1 LPFNV
6 FEAFFNLRHVD
17 FIVHFSANDLQR
29 NLDSFLAEDTSVMDG
44 FAPGWRD
51 HVTMRARDQ
60 MRGTAFWYWVS
71 LFEKHEFRIAKE
83 APLIRG
89 DNNQPPLLAGA
100 SLAAFSGG

>member
-1 LPFNV
+1 
-6 FEAFFNLRHVD
+6 
-17 FIVHFSANDLQR
+17 
-29 NLDSFLAEDTSVMDG
+29 MDG